1 MLMARAM
8 LSIRQRLGLSLVAL
22 ISVSYGLLMA
32 TNELVIRRDRL
43 QRHERLVMATAM
55 AIEQHLKASGD
66 NLLSVRTP
74 EGERRVREELN
85 DFSATRVLV
94 WLSRPAAEPIF
105 PASPAVQG
113 FLQNRSLLDAAGV
126 NAAGMQKPRSFSFQ
140 GQTYFTCSMPL
151 PGGHGVLRFLED
163 VGVSP
168 ASRRENWLLLA
179 GVWLLLVLFSTLLI
193 RPLTSIALFPLRR
206 LELVMDQLSLQPS
219 GLVGGERISVENNP
233 FELRG
238 IAGSYNLLADRLQK
252 AWTQQ
257 QLFMRAV
264 SHELLT
270 PITLIGSSARR
281 LARHY
286 PDMPAVDQQLLT
298 SVQDES
304 GRVDRLVRNLMDLAR
319 NDTNNLSLQAK
330 LFDPLEIVRE
340 TVRDVASLPWGGRV
354 HLQPLAESEA
364 VAVQVKGD
372 PDRLRQCLLNVLE
385 NAAKY
390 SPSDQPIAMSYAL
403 TPGSVRIRVQDRG
416 PGISPSE
423 HESIFQPFYRSDQA
437 RGHQSGSGVGL
448 AIVRLL
454 IERMEGTVKV
464 VEGDQP
470 GTTMQFELPRSDV
483 RP

>member
-1 MLMARAM
+1 MPMAGSV

-22 ISVSYGLLMA
+22 ISISYGLLMA

-55 AIEQHLKASGD
+55 AIEKHLNAGGGRM
-66 NLLSVRTP
+66 LATHTP

-85 DFSATRVLV
+85 DFSATRVMV
-94 WLSRPAAEPIF
+94 WLSRPSAQPIF

-113 FLQNRSLLDAAGV
+113 FLRDRPLLEAAGV
-126 NAAGMQKPRSFSFQ
+126 DAVGMQKPRSFNYQ

-151 PGGHGVLRFLED
+151 PSGQGVLRFLED

-168 ASRRENWLLLA
+168 ASRRDNLMLLA
-179 GVWLLLVLFSTLLI
+179 GVWLLLVLFSVLLI
-193 RPLTSIALFPLRR
+193 RPLTSVALRPLRR
-206 LELVMDQLSLQPS
+206 LELVMDRLSLQPS
-219 GLVGGERISVENNP
+219 GVVSGERINTDDNP

-238 IAGSYNLLADRLQK
+238 IATSYNQLADRLQK

-281 LARHY
+281 LARHCV
-286 PDMPAVDQQLLT
+286 DLANADQQLLM
-298 SVQDES
+298 SIQDEA
-304 GRVDRLVRNLMDLAR
+304 GRVDRLVRNLLDLAR
-319 NDTNNLSLQAK
+319 NDSGNLSLHSDA
-330 LFDPLEIVRE
+330 FIPLLIIQE
-340 TVRDVASLPWGGRV
+340 TLRDVAAIPWGGRV
-354 HLQPLAESEA
+354 SLRPYAEGDLASAE
-364 VAVQVKGD
+364 VKGD
-372 PDRLRQCLLNVLE
+372 PERLRQCLLNVLE

-390 SPSDQPIAMSYAL
+390 SPPDQPIEL
-403 TPGSVRIRVQDRG
+403 SVMATSAAVQIRIQDRG
-416 PGISPSE
+416 LGINPLE
-423 HESIFQPFYRSDQA
+423 REKIFQPFYRSDQA
-437 RGHQSGSGVGL
+437 RDQQAGSGVGL

-454 IERMEGTVKV
+454 IERMGGTVMV
-464 VEGDQP
+464 VDGDQP

-483 RP
+483 RS